1 MALTFAT
8 HDIVSDSPTNNFCTW
23 NKLAGRYK
31 NSSNPFLQP
40 TFSEGNTKVVAHSS
54 EVTHAIG
61 TIAST
66 GKHYA
71 EFIVSGGTSTITG
84 VGVISSEWDKSNL
97 QSYIYNFEGALY
109 AAVGTLYSNTT
120 TDTSPIAIT
129 TSFRVGI
136 EVDFGA
142 NEVAFFKVE
151 SNGTRTQQGSTITTN
166 IDFKGSGSFA
176 ASLHNS
182 NDYIEAYFIE
192 DDWWGTPN
200 SGYTA
205 LCTANLPDFTPT
217 VTGDVP
223 QDYFKT
229 VLYTGNGGNDQ
240 LVDCGFPAD
249 FIWIK
254 GRTAPFNT
262 SNLLYDTLRGRTSVI
277 QSQNNAAELDYTTH
291 ASGDLAPTFST
302 ASNSING
309 FKTPP
314 VANNNINHSGS
325 TYVTWFFRA
334 GGPPSGSTSTT
345 GSAKRINTSGTQ
357 DDTSCSALAT
367 AATNAGASNVIT
379 PTLMSINQAAG
390 FSIIKYTGPESSHN
404 PSARYTIPHG
414 LNSEP
419 EFVITKSTNNAHNW
433 HAYHKDLGGPAY
445 IQLNLANPYNPSDP
459 ATYNG
464 PHDQNVVK
472 IGGTQV
478 MAVGEYIMYCWHSVE
493 GYSAFGSYEGST
505 ALPFVYTGFRPSLL
519 ILKNADDSTSWVI
532 HDSARDVYNEVENVL
547 VADAYSNETTYSTT
561 GVDFLSNGFKLRGDS
576 SWYGNNLSTTQ
587 TVIFMAFAEQP
598 FKYANAR

>member
-23 NKLAGRYK
+23 NKLAGRNK

-390 FSIIKYTGPESSHN
+390 FSITKFTS
-404 PSARYTIPHG
+404 PSTAGTYFTVPHG
-414 LNSEP
+414 LSSSPDIVIQKETNSTGAWP
-419 EFVITKSTNNAHNW
+419 T
-433 HAYHKDLGGPAY
+433 YH
-445 IQLNLANPYNPSDP
+445 S
-459 ATYNG
+459 
-464 PHDQNVVK
+464 
-472 IGGTQV
+472 
-478 MAVGEYIMYCWHSVE
+478 
-493 GYSAFGSYEGST
+493 
-505 ALPFVYTGFRPSLL
+505 
-519 ILKNADDSTSWVI
+519 
-532 HDSARDVYNEVENVL
+532 
-547 VADAYSNETTYSTT
+547 
-561 GVDFLSNGFKLRGDS
+561 
-576 SWYGNNLSTTQ
+576 
-587 TVIFMAFAEQP
+587 
-598 FKYANAR
+598 